1 MKWRIEKLRQR
12 SENLSAEDMQAFDKA
27 LHRAVPKRDKQDLI
41 LMRGCY
47 KAARPFDLDGIA
59 TTFGPNGLSL
69 FADVTLDMMLPYAA
83 NWHSVD
89 LGRNAMLVRL
99 EFESGNRRLKQNVV
113 RTGNKSCILLKRLV
127 LVAWFLLKDRY
138 YCPLHRYARIG

>member
-12 SENLSAEDMQAFDKA
+12 LDNLSAEDMQVFDKA
-27 LHRAVPKRDKQDLI
+27 LQGAVQKGTNSLF

-47 KAARPFDLDGIA
+47 KTARPFYLDGIP

-83 NWHSVD
+83 NGHF
-89 LGRNAMLVRL
+89 R
-99 EFESGNRRLKQNVV
+99 
-113 RTGNKSCILLKRLV
+113 
-127 LVAWFLLKDRY
+127 
-138 YCPLHRYARIG
+138 

>member
-12 SENLSAEDMQAFDKA
+12 LENLSAEDMQAFDKA
-27 LHRAVPKRDKQDLI
+27 LQGAVQNGTNKLI

-83 NWHSVD
+83 DGYPVD
-89 LGRNAMLVRL
+89 LGRNAMLVCL